1 MLFILSTV
9 FAFGQATN
17 RSSDEKA
24 IRNHIDKIIRAYIAK
39 DRDTVKRTHS
49 DNWRG
54 FLSGS
59 RTIIRGIDGYL
70 STVDAQGILNKG
82 NTWRLLD

>member
-9 FAFGQATN
+9 FAFGEVTDRN
-17 RSSDEKA
+17 TDEKA